1 MKEMIEKLK
10 EIITQSDRVWLEQI
24 NETYY
29 SDHLAR
35 IKVRPAAVVK
45 VVSTEEVSAVLK
57 FAYENSIP
65 VIPRGAN
72 TGLTGATI
80 PVEGSIVLDLTL
92 LNHIIDLDKE
102 TFTLTVEAGV
112 LLEELQQFV
121 EGEGLFYP
129 PDPGEKQA
137 TIGGNISTNAG
148 GMRAVKFGVTRDYV
162 RGLEVVLANG
172 EILNLGANTIKN
184 SSGLDIKDLIIGSE
198 GTLAVVTKAYLKVI
212 PKPKYSVSILASF
225 EALDK
230 GIDTVLQILG
240 ANVDATAIEFIEK
253 RAVALSEN
261 YLGLKFPSQIGE
273 AYLLFTLDGETQEE
287 VERRADKIEVICK
300 EKGALEVLLL
310 EDEEAAQTTWK
321 IRGAIVT
328 AIEAKSQQ
336 EPIDIVVPINRSAE
350 FVKFTKEVSR
360 TYEIDIQNFG
370 HAGDGNVHLCII
382 KGDLEEN
389 QWQERLEQVLYAI
402 YKKASELK
410 GLPSGEHGI
419 GLTKKKYYLE
429 YADEHEITLMRSIK
443 AAVDPKHILNPNKVF

>member
-1 MKEMIEKLK
+1 MIEKLK
-10 EIITQSDRVWLEQI
+10 DIIEQPERIWTKEID
-24 NETYY
+24 ETYY

-57 FAYENSIP
+57 FAHQNNIP

-92 LNHIIDLDKE
+92 LNRIIDLDKE
-102 TFTLTVEAGV
+102 TFTLTVEPGV
-112 LLEELQQFV
+112 LLEEVQKFV
-121 EGEGLFYP
+121 EAKGLFYP
-129 PDPGEKQA
+129 PDPGEKKA

-148 GMRAVKFGVTRDYV
+148 GMRAVKYGVTRDYV

-184 SSGLDIKDLIIGSE
+184 SSGLDMKDLIIGSE
-198 GTLAVVTKAYLKVI
+198 GTLAVITKAYLKVL
-212 PKPKYSVSILASF
+212 PKPKYSVSMLAAF
-225 EALDK
+225 QALDK

-253 RAVALSEN
+253 RAVRLSEE
-261 YLGLKFPSQIGE
+261 YLGLKFPSQEGE
-273 AYLLFTLDGETQEE
+273 AYLLFTLDGEEREE
-287 VERRADKIEVICK
+287 IIRRADKMKTICK
-300 EKGALEVLLL
+300 ENGALEVLLL
-310 EDEEAAQTTWK
+310 EDEGVAQTTWK

-328 AIEAKSQQ
+328 AIEANSQQ
-336 EPIDIVVPINRSAE
+336 EPIDIVVPINKSAE
-350 FVKFTKEVSR
+350 FVKFTKEISK
-360 TYEIDIQNFG
+360 TYEVDIQNFG

-382 KGDLEEN
+382 RGDLEEDE
-389 QWQERLEQVLYAI
+389 WQERLDKVLYAI
-402 YKKASELK
+402 YKKANELK

-429 YADEHEITLMRSIK
+429 YADENEITLMR
-443 AAVDPKHILNPNKVF
+443 AVKSAFDPKYILNPNKIF